1 MINKWMICSVWAQPW
16 ASSLPKFLP
25 NLFADN
31 TMYSNFTHLSLQKN
45 GDQKTWEEKRT
56 TTVSSFQRQHS
67 NILLFLISV
76 TVIKLLLYQVFE
88 AKTLKAEVF
97 TYLIGYQ
104 CKCRFNPSV
113 SKWICVSLPV
123 CPLFWL

>member
-1 MINKWMICSVWAQPW
+1 MNDLLTLVWALPW
-16 ASSLPKFLP
+16 TSSLPKFLY
-25 NLFADN
+25 NLFANN
-31 TMYSNFTHLSLQKN
+31 TMYSNFISLSPQKN
-45 GDQKTWEEKRT
+45 GHQKTWEERKT
-56 TTVSSFQRQHS
+56 TPVSSCQWQHS

-76 TVIKLLLYQVFE
+76 TIIKLLLYQVFE

-113 SKWICVSLPV
+113 PKWICVSLPV
-123 CPLFWL
+123 CPLFSL